1 MSELRTVAI
10 TGAASGLGRE
20 LALQF
25 TGLGYTVYGTAIS
38 AEEAAGLAGE
48 QGIVLSVV
56 DITDDAA
63 VRTWAAEVGRAV
75 GDHGLDILVNNA
87 GILTPG
93 PLEAL
98 PIDEVRREFDVN
110 VLGTISATNAFL
122 PLLRAAHGRI
132 VLIGAMTGRFP
143 LQFNGPSSATKAAL
157 EAIADV
163 YRNELRPFGVDV
175 VIAQAGNMLT
185 GGPAKTAAALERVAS
200 AFTPEQANLYG
211 ESFTAFA
218 DALNSMQSSGL
229 PAVDA
234 AEWVIRLATEQP
246 APSRAPVGHDA
257 EDILR
262 RVATESDA
270 QLDALR
276 TELLGPRAS

>member
-48 QGIVLSVV
+48 QGIILSVV

-63 VRTWAAEVGRAV
+63 VRTWADEVGEAV

-110 VLGTISATNAFL
+110 VFGTISATNAFL
-122 PLLRAAHGRI
+122 PLLRAARGRI

-185 GGPAKTAAALERVAS
+185 GGPAKTAAALERVA
-200 AFTPEQANLYG
+200 ATFTPEQVDLYG

-234 AEWVIRLATEQP
+234 AAWVIRLATEQP

>member
-48 QGIVLSVV
+48 QGIILSVV

-63 VRTWAAEVGRAV
+63 VRTWADEVGEAV

-110 VLGTISATNAFL
+110 VFGTISATNAFL
-122 PLLRAAHGRI
+122 PLLRAARGRI

-163 YRNELRPFGVDV
+163 YRNELRPFGVNV

-185 GGPAKTAAALERVAS
+185 GGPAKTAAALERVA
-200 AFTPEQANLYG
+200 ATFTPEQADLYG
-211 ESFTAFA
+211 ENFTAFA

-234 AEWVIRLATEQP
+234 AAWVIRLATEQP

>member
-1 MSELRTVAI
+1 MSELRTVAV

-25 TGLGYTVYGTAIS
+25 AASGYTVYGTALS
-38 AEEAAGLAGE
+38 MEEAGGLADEPG
-48 QGIVLSVV
+48 VNLSVV
-56 DITDDAA
+56 DVADDTA
-63 VRTWAAEVGRAV
+63 VRAWADEVAEAV
-75 GDHGLDILVNNA
+75 GDHGLDILINNA

-93 PLEAL
+93 PLEVL
-98 PIDEVRREFDVN
+98 PIAEIRREFDVN
-110 VLGTISATNAFL
+110 VFGTISATNAFL
-122 PLLRAAHGRI
+122 PLLRAARGRI

-185 GGPAKTAAALERVAS
+185 GGPAKTAAALDRV
-200 AFTPEQANLYG
+200 T
-211 ESFTAFA
+211 ESFTAQQRDLYGENFA
-218 DALNSMQSSGL
+218 AFKDALNGMQGSGL

-234 AEWVIRLATEQP
+234 AAWVVRLATEEP
-246 APSRAPVGHDA
+246 APSRAPVGQDA
-257 EDILR
+257 VEILR
-262 RVATESDA
+262 RVASDTDE

-276 TELLGPRAS
+276 AELLGSRVA